1 VTPHHKLLA
10 TIFGEIM
17 TYRKKVRKKQSA
29 QKRISAPSIFIAEA
43 QILKRS
49 NKKAGSH
56 RLFCNLLALGDDRRL
71 AVRRFTGAA
80 SGAEKREADG
90 GSNQDL
96 LHGKAPSRW

>member
-1 VTPHHKLLA
+1 
-10 TIFGEIM
+10 M
-17 TYRKKVRKKQSA
+17 TYNNTPCNKQDA

-43 QILKRS
+43 QILKRT
-49 NKKAGSH
+49 NKKAGSR
-56 RLFCNLLALGDDRRL
+56 RLFCNFLALGDDRRF
-71 AVRRFTGAA
+71 AERRFTSAA